1 MPKADV
7 KSRLPFVARL
17 DELVVAK
24 RRWGVSTAALA
35 YRLHKLGALSDWQ
48 YRTFCIQI
56 NQRGF
61 ATQEPNSLP
70 REESVIWK
78 KVFTDLWADRIS
90 KRQVAADLH
99 LPPDELENLVFGLT
113 GPTAPPVRAKGP
125 PNLKA
130 V

>member
-1 MPKADV
+1 LSTTRFIALQ
-7 KSRLPFVARL
+7 S
-17 DELVVAK
+17 
-24 RRWGVSTAALA
+24 VSTAALA
-35 YRLHKLGALSDWQ
+35 YRLHKLGILSDWQ

-61 ATQEPNSLP
+61 RTDEPNGLP
-70 REESVIWK
+70 REESVVWK
-78 KVFTDLWADRIS
+78 KVFTELWGDRIS
-90 KRQVAADLH
+90 KNQVAAELN

-113 GPTAPPVRAKGP
+113 GDIAPPERAKGR